1 MQEAIAAAELEAL
14 RRLDPVK
21 YPPPPPVEP
30 EPEPQPEPLPNP
42 MFVIPESMYP
52 EVADAV
58 QLPELYATVPELSAE
73 ELAARRKRYR
83 CLSVPL
89 EPSSPFPFLSLCLA
103 GCDMALA
110 NSCIIVTSLL
120 LLLLMNGKGYGR

>member
-1 MQEAIAAAELEAL
+1 MAAELEAL

-30 EPEPQPEPLPNP
+30 EPEPQPEPLPDP
-42 MFVIPESMYP
+42 TFVIPESMYP

-83 CLSVPL
+83 CVCVCLSPL
-89 EPSSPFPFLSLCLA
+89 NLLAPFLSLWLVVA
-103 GCDMALA
+103 RHLR
-110 NSCIIVTSLL
+110 ILVL
-120 LLLLMNGKGYGR
+120 